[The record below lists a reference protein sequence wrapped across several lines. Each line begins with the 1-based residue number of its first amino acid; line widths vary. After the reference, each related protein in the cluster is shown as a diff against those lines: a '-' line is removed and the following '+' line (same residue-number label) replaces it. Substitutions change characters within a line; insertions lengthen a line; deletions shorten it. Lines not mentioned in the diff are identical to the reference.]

1 VGDRGHAGRG
11 QGFADRF
18 VPGLGEGR
26 EVGCPVDRSCVCL
39 FGQFREEVL
48 GPSTSEDQIGAEFS
62 QVPPQFFQAAE
73 HEAGAGGGR
82 EPASVD
88 QAVVED
94 EAGDDPFAGGRFGE
108 GGQVVQSE
116 VTAKPHDRGAGRG
129 FLLICH
135 PGQNTR

>member
-1 VGDRGHAGRG
+1 MGEGGHACYG
-11 QGFADRF
+11 QSFADRF

-26 EVGCPVDRSCVCL
+26 EIGCPVDRSCACL
-39 FGQFREEVL
+39 FGHLREEVL

-62 QVPPQFFQAAE
+62 QVPPQLLQAAE
-73 HEAGAGGGR
+73 HEAGAGGRR
-82 EPASVD
+82 EAPPGD

-135 PGQNTR
+135 SGQNTR